1 MVGRL
6 FLFVGIMEL
15 SGFLL
20 YHQCSHACG
29 FVKPQQMGRHM
40 KGKFWI
46 IPVLVINLSLTPDD
60 LPFTKLSFAVWTDGP
75 VIKKM
80 HTASRVPVNDREV
93 RDNAVAIE
101 NGGAACKVPEELFV
115 PGTVYYLK
123 RNVDV
128 QTGSSSSSSR
138 EYFTLWKRHPGEH
151 FQRIVLS
158 SNIITDHKCVSHY
171 YALRDVLK
179 GLPTSDDE
187 GKLHN
192 WSKQSGLIFPL

>member
-1 MVGRL
+1 MP
-6 FLFVGIMEL
+6 M
-15 SGFLL
+15 
-20 YHQCSHACG
+20 
-29 FVKPQQMGRHM
+29 
-40 KGKFWI
+40 
-46 IPVLVINLSLTPDD
+46 
-60 LPFTKLSFAVWTDGP
+60 
-75 VIKKM
+75 
-80 HTASRVPVNDREV
+80 ASRVPVNDREV

-101 NGGAACKVPEELFV
+101 NGAACKVPEELFV

-123 RNVDV
+123 RNVDA
-128 QTGSSSSSSR
+128 QTGGGSSSSSSSR

-158 SNIITDHKCVSHY
+158 SNIITDHRCVSHY

-192 WSKQSGLIFPL
+192 